1 MTLIQLLIL
10 QFIAHILTDYTF
22 QSDKKAADKNKNG
35 FKSKFLKWH
44 ILIMFLTSWLLSF
57 QLKFI
62 FASLLITITHWLIDG
77 FKPKLNSSKYLG
89 KYAFY
94 LDQLLHLSIL
104 FLVVLLHNRIFE
116 INTYVN
122 FMCNTKHLLL
132 FTAFLVTAKTSNI
145 FIREIFKVWEIK
157 IDIQKD
163 DELLKAGRLI
173 GILERWLILVLIFVG
188 QFTAVGFLIAAKSI
202 LRYNAKNENGFNKTE
217 YVLIGTMLSFGI
229 AIVIGFLVSSYEN

>member
-1 MTLIQLLIL
+1 MTLIQLLIF

-22 QSDKKAADKNKNG
+22 QNDKKATDKNKNG

-62 FASLLITITHWLIDG
+62 FASLLIAITHWLIDG
-77 FKPKLNSSKYLG
+77 FKPKLNSYKYLG
-89 KYAFY
+89 KYSFY
-94 LDQLLHLSIL
+94 IDQIAHLVIL
-104 FLVVLLHNRIFE
+104 FFIVLLHNRIFE
-116 INTYVN
+116 IHSYID
-122 FMCNTKHLLL
+122 FIINTKYLLL
-132 FTAFLVTAKTSNI
+132 FTAFLLTAKTSNI
-145 FIREIFKVWEIK
+145 FIKEIFKVWEIK
-157 IDIQKD
+157 IDTQKD

-202 LRYNAKNENGFNKTE
+202 LRYNTKNENGFNKTE

-229 AIVIGFLVSSYEN
+229 AIVIGFLVSNYKN